1 MLNFSISELIFSE
14 TALKNNISNI
24 PDLKALDNI
33 LNLIFYCL
41 QPVRNLMQ
49 KPMLITSGYRCKKLN
64 DLVKGAKNSLHLS
77 GCAVDFA
84 VKDMKPEDIVS
95 MISKSNIPFDELINE
110 YDKWVHISF
119 VKNNNRYKVMKIN

>member
-1 MLNFSISELIFSE
+1 MLNFSISELIFSK
-14 TALKNNISNI
+14 TALENNINNI

-41 QPVRNLMQ
+41 QPVRNLIQ

-77 GCAVDFA
+77 GCAVDF
-84 VKDMKPEDIVS
+84 VVEGMKPGEIVN

-110 YDKWVHISF
+110 YDKWVHLSF
-119 VKNNNRYKVMKIN
+119 VKNKNRYKLMKIN